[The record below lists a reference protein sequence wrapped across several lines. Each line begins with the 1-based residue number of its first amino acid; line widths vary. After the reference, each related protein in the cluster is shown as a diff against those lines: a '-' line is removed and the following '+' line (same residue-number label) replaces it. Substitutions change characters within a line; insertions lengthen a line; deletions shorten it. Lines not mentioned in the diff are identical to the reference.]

1 MEESEVSDMTYY
13 GSNGKIYNLINEI
26 GRGGD
31 GTLFKIENDMQK
43 TAKIFSYKR
52 QKRDLMLEAL
62 ANLPCAESVRLYLA
76 LPVAALYEDYEQH
89 IFRGY
94 IMENL
99 DNLCTL
105 ADVYS
110 ETHPLSIYKKS
121 CVAENLCRAVIA
133 VHSTRSIVIGDFNSH
148 NILVDRASGKIRI
161 IGVDSLHMSL
171 KIRGKIVEFPCTTL
185 DPNLYMPEILNKFQ
199 QQGVKKLEEIT
210 GGTFTK
216 YTDYYCLA
224 YHIHMLLMAQKPYG
238 AALDRSD
245 IENSV
250 PAPTPKSMAC
260 RGQYAY
266 VNLPAR
272 ASLPKI
278 YPDFDV
284 ITPRLQ
290 NLFIRAFR
298 DGSSDPTKC
307 PDAQEFLSALEE
319 YTAGLRFCQCDGFDH
334 YLFKNYRQPHCEWCR
349 VEKEKQ
355 QERQITFEDI
365 QWMTEDELH
374 HLAEITSDQL
384 RTASYF
390 ELGRRY
396 SGTYKSGV
404 KAKSDKRKAK
414 KYFKKCL
421 TSAKRGRDDKFI
433 EMTRELIKN
442 L

>member
-1 MEESEVSDMTYY
+1 MTYY
-13 GSNGKIYNLINEI
+13 GNNGQVYELGNEVDH
-26 GRGGD
+26 GGE
-31 GTLFKIENDMQK
+31 GNVYEISGNSGKV
-43 TAKIFSYKR
+43 AKIFKERKLS
-52 QKRDLMLEAL
+52 RDLKVEAL
-62 ANLPCAESVRLYLA
+62 AKLPWPEEVRKYLV
-76 LPVAALYEDYEQH
+76 LPDVALYEDPAQR
-89 IFRGY
+89 ILGGY
-94 IMENL
+94 VMENV
-99 DNLCTL
+99 DCSSTL

-133 VHSTRSIVIGDFNSH
+133 VHSTGNIVIGDFNSK
-148 NILVDRASGKIRI
+148 NILVDRTSGKMRI
-161 IGVDSLHMSL
+161 IDVDSLHMSV
-171 KIRGKIVEFPCTTL
+171 KKGTRTVEFPCVAL
-185 DPNLYMPEILNKFQ
+185 DPILFMPEILNKFQ
-199 QQGVKKLEEIT
+199 QQGAKKLEEIT

-278 YPDFDV
+278 YPDFDI

-298 DGSSDPTKC
+298 DGSSDPSKR

-319 YTAGLRFCQCDGFDH
+319 YTAGLRFCKCDGFDH
-334 YLFKNYRQPHCEWCR
+334 YLYKNYRKSHCEWCR
-349 VEKEKQ
+349 VEHEKQ

-365 QWMTEDELH
+365 QWMTEDELI
-374 HLAEITSDQL
+374 HLVDITTGQL
-384 RTASYF
+384 RTVAYL

-396 SGTYKSGV
+396 SGTNKSGV
-404 KAKSDKRKAK
+404 KSKPDKRKAK
-414 KYFKKCL
+414 KYLNKCIF
-421 TSAKRGRDDKFI
+421 SAKKGRDDRFI
-433 EMTRELIKN
+433 ATVKELLKSIK
-442 L
+442 

>member
-1 MEESEVSDMTYY
+1 MTYY
-13 GSNGKIYNLINEI
+13 GNDGQVYQLGKEVGHGGEGNVYEI
-26 GRGGD
+26 SGNSG
-31 GTLFKIENDMQK
+31 KV
-43 TAKIFSYKR
+43 AKIFKERKLS
-52 QKRDLMLEAL
+52 RDLKVEAL
-62 ANLPCAESVRLYLA
+62 AKLPWPEEVREYLV
-76 LPVAALYEDYEQH
+76 LPDVALYEDPAQK
-89 IFRGY
+89 ILRGY
-94 IMENL
+94 VMENV
-99 DNLCTL
+99 DCSSTL

-121 CVAENLCRAVIA
+121 CVAENLCRAVNA
-133 VHSTRSIVIGDFNSH
+133 VHSTGNIVIGDFNSK
-148 NILVDRASGKIRI
+148 NILVDRTSGKMRI
-161 IGVDSLHMSL
+161 IDVDSLHMSV
-171 KIRGKIVEFPCTTL
+171 KKGSRTVEFPCVAL
-185 DPNLYMPEILNKFQ
+185 DPILFMPEILNKFQ
-199 QQGVKKLEEIT
+199 QQGAKKLEEIT

-278 YPDFDV
+278 YPDFDI

-290 NLFIRAFR
+290 KLFIRAFR
-298 DGSSDPTKC
+298 DGSSDPSKR
-307 PDAQEFLSALEE
+307 PSAQEFLSALEE
-319 YTAGLRFCQCDGFDH
+319 YTAGLRFCQCEGFDH
-334 YLFKNYRQPHCEWCR
+334 YLFKNYRKAHCEWCR

-365 QWMTEDELH
+365 QWMTEDELL

-384 RTASYF
+384 RTVSYL

-396 SGTYKSGV
+396 SGIFKSGV
-404 KAKSDKRKAK
+404 KAKPDKRKAK
-414 KYFKKCL
+414 KYLKKCL
-421 TSAKRGRDDKFI
+421 VSAKRGRDDKFI
-433 EMTRELIKN
+433 AMTKELIKN